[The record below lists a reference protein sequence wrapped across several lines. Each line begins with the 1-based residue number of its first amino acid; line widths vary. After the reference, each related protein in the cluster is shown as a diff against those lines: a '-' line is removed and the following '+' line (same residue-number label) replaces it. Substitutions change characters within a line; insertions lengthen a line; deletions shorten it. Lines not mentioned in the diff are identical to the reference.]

1 MLTFL
6 VRTCCD
12 WYDNRIMSSTP
23 FLLRVSVRGRVFFAA
38 KKQWNEFLS
47 KMNRLQQ
54 KDGIKYGN
62 LSHDAGN
69 DTAAKYC
76 TPEEK
81 MVKYF

>member
-1 MLTFL
+1 M
-6 VRTCCD
+6 
-12 WYDNRIMSSTP
+12 
-23 FLLRVSVRGRVFFAA
+23 FFAA

-62 LSHDAGN
+62 LSHEAGN

-76 TPEEK
+76 ISERK
-81 MVKYF
+81 MVK